1 MNSVAR
7 GTTAASRAAIGVCAV
22 LFLAGGCASQD
33 DAARGDRNSPL
44 PRMAKDDALK
54 WARDSTAHMAE
65 LTDVE
70 LLPDTAK
77 VHFEGCVGENDE
89 VAEDGRY
96 SLFYYVYS
104 PAPAMDHTRI
114 VRKLRNE
121 LPKQGYEVTSYREF
135 KSAYASA
142 VFRARNKKN
151 DNSVEAETVG
161 SGRTKPQRFS
171 FAVRTPCMLPP
182 GAKQQQF

>member
-1 MNSVAR
+1 M
-7 GTTAASRAAIGVCAV
+7 SRSEDPNA
-22 LFLAGGCASQD
+22 
-33 DAARGDRNSPL
+33 PL
-44 PRMAKDDALK
+44 PRMAKDAALQ
-54 WARDSTAHMAE
+54 WAKDYTAYMAK
-65 LTDVE
+65 LTDAE

-77 VHFEGCVGENDE
+77 VNWEACIGENDE

-104 PAPAMDHTRI
+104 PAPVTEHTRI
-114 VRKLRNE
+114 VRKLRSE
-121 LPKQGYEVTSYREF
+121 IPEQGYEMTSYREF
-135 KSAYASA
+135 KTAYTSA

-151 DNSVEAETVG
+151 DYRVEADTVG
-161 SGRTKPQRFS
+161 SGKTKPQRFS